1 LLVSCSSGGC
11 MATIR
16 LHGKKWQARVYKKGY
31 PTAIRSFLIRKDAEK
46 WARQVEAEMDK
57 GSYMNSTLSEK
68 TTFGELIERHLR
80 EVTPLMRGA
89 KADSIRLKAIMRKP
103 IAKENLASLTPS
115 KIAKYRDE
123 RLLEIAPSTVVRE
136 LAYFSSIINHA
147 RREWGIN
154 TPNPVLSVRKPTQPQ
169 GRSRV
174 LSYDEERLLLEAC
187 EPKANRNI
195 YTRPFVILA
204 VETAMRRGEI
214 LSLNWNDINYGKRT
228 AFLQLTKNGESR
240 TVPLSTRAI
249 ETLQA
254 LPRSINGRV
263 LPINFGA
270 LETNFKRAVIR
281 AKLHDLRIHD
291 LRHTAA
297 TRLAEKLP
305 NLLEL
310 SAVTGHKNLS
320 MLKRY
325 YHPNPQELAKKIA

>member
-1 LLVSCSSGGC
+1 

-31 PTAIRSFLIRKDAEK
+31 PTSIRSFLIRKDAEK
-46 WARQVEAEMDK
+46 WARQVEADMDK
-57 GSYMNSTLSEK
+57 GSYINGILSEK
-68 TTFGELIERHLR
+68 TTFGELIERYLR

-89 KADSIRLKAIMRKP
+89 KADSIRLKAIMRRP

-115 KIAKYRDE
+115 KIAQYRDE

-154 TPNPVLSVRKPTQPQ
+154 TPNPVLSVRKPAQPQ

-174 LSYDEERLLLEAC
+174 LSYDEERLLLQAC
-187 EPKANRNI
+187 ELKANRNI

-214 LSLNWNDINYGKRT
+214 LSLNWKNIDHSKRT

-240 TVPLSTRAI
+240 TVPLSKRAL
-249 ETLQA
+249 ETLQT
-254 LPRSINGRV
+254 LPRSIDGRV
-263 LPINFGA
+263 LPINFAA
-270 LETNFKRAVIR
+270 LEANFKRAAKR
-281 AKLHDLRIHD
+281 AGLIDLRIHD

-297 TRLAEKLP
+297 TRLADKLP

-325 YHPNPQELAKKIA
+325 YHPNPQELARKIG